1 LISALQNQGFAV
13 MPEAG
18 RAIIQDQAAIGGNA
32 LPWIDP
38 GAFADGM
45 LCWELR
51 SYREASAAGGVIFF
65 DRGIPDVAGYLRLM
79 ELPVPEYLSRAIQ
92 QFRSSRQ
99 VFIAPPW
106 QEIFTQDAERK
117 QTFEEAVRTYESL
130 VATYRE
136 HGYELVELPRAPVPE
151 RVRFVLEKLD
161 LLAS

>member
-1 LISALQNQGFAV
+1 

-18 RAIIQDQAAIGGNA
+18 RAIIQDQAAIGGSA

-51 SYREASAAGGVIFF
+51 SYREASAVGGVIFF
-65 DRGIPDVAGYLRLM
+65 DRGIPDVAGYLRLI
-79 ELPVPEYLSRAIQ
+79 ELPVPEYVVRAIEL
-92 QFRSSRQ
+92 FRYSRR

-130 VATYRE
+130 AATYRE
-136 HGYELVELPRAPVPE
+136 HGYDLIELPRAPVPE

>member
-1 LISALQNQGFAV
+1 

-18 RAIIQDQAAIGGNA
+18 RAIIQDQAAIGGSA

-38 GAFADGM
+38 GGFADGM

-51 SYREASAAGGVIFF
+51 SYREASAVGGVIFF

-79 ELPVPEYLSRAIQ
+79 DLLVPEYVIRAVER
-92 QFRSSRQ
+92 FRYSRQ

-130 VATYRE
+130 AATYRQ
-136 HGYELVELPRAPVPE
+136 HGYELIELPRAPLPE
-151 RVRFVLEKLD
+151 RVRFVLETLD
-161 LLAS
+161 LLPG